1 MEEKR
6 FKIDGEWMRDPS
18 AKSNPNKSY
27 KGKSER
33 ITITVTGDD
42 VEIEGC
48 SKGKTSY
55 DNYGRGHYY
64 NTNQFE
70 IEWNDTPNSAGK
82 IKDKRKTKIEAVN
95 EDKTQQIEECK
106 LNDLNDKWYKMEEDH
121 CSSYGNWVRKK

>member
-27 KGKSER
+27 KGKFEC

-42 VEIEGC
+42 VEI
-48 SKGKTSY
+48 KGDLDGKKGY
-55 DNYGRGHYY
+55 NNYGKGHYY

-70 IEWNDTPNSAGK
+70 IEWKDTPDSPGK
-82 IKDKRKTKIEAVN
+82 IKEKRKTKNEAVS
-95 EDKTQQIEECK
+95 EGKTQQIEEYQQIEK
-106 LNDLNDKWYKMEEDH
+106 EEKR
-121 CSSYGNWVRKK
+121 SSYGNWVRKK